1 MRFTLHFAMRL
12 VGFVAIVAAASSANA
27 AAVYYTV
34 QTGMQG
40 RQTQIDREH
49 TSTWTFTTGKA
60 WVFGGGTFEMKD
72 GPSTDADITLS
83 IYDGGNSLVAA
94 RTLTNAA
101 FSQSFKPISFLFKSP
116 IELSEDTTYSV
127 RLTSDAP
134 DRANRQYFIKGA
146 DSTLEFMDGDE
157 SSNPIPSGFLRS
169 LSGLGEASQTDVPE
183 PMTLSLLSAG
193 LAGVAVCR
201 VRRRRAS

>member
-60 WVFGGGTFEMKD
+60 WVWVRFNVVG
-72 GPSTDADITLS
+72 S
-83 IYDGGNSLVAA
+83 
-94 RTLTNAA
+94 TLT
-101 FSQSFKPISFLFKSP
+101 PP
-116 IELSEDTTYSV
+116 
-127 RLTSDAP
+127 R
-134 DRANRQYFIKGA
+134 
-146 DSTLEFMDGDE
+146 
-157 SSNPIPSGFLRS
+157 
-169 LSGLGEASQTDVPE
+169 
-183 PMTLSLLSAG
+183 
-193 LAGVAVCR
+193 
-201 VRRRRAS
+201 